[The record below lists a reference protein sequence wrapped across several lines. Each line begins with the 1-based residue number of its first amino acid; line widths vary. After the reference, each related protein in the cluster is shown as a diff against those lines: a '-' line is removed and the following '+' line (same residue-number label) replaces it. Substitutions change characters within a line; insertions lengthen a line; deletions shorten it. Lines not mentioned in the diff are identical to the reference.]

1 MQFRRVCGNNI
12 FNMALLN
19 ITDKNFKEEV
29 LNSPLPVLVDF
40 WAAWC
45 GPCKILAPIIEEL
58 VKEYMG
64 KIKIGKLNVDE
75 NQTIPTRY
83 GIMSI
88 PTIIFFKDGKI
99 LNQSAGVLTRQQ
111 LKQKIEE
118 II

>member
-1 MQFRRVCGNNI
+1 
-12 FNMALLN
+12 MALLN

-29 LNSPLPVLVDF
+29 LKSPLPVLVDF
-40 WAAWC
+40 WATWC
-45 GPCKILAPIIEEL
+45 GPCKMLAPIIEEL
-58 VKEYMG
+58 AKEYTG
-64 KIKIGKLNVDE
+64 KIKIVKLNVE
-75 NQTIPTRY
+75 EGQSIPTQY

-99 LNQSAGVLTRQQ
+99 LNQLVGALTKQQ

>member
-1 MQFRRVCGNNI
+1 
-12 FNMALLN
+12 MALLN

-29 LNSPLPVLVDF
+29 LKSPLPVLVDF
-40 WAAWC
+40 WATWC

-58 VKEYMG
+58 AKEYTG
-64 KIKIGKLNVDE
+64 KIKIVKLNVE
-75 NQTIPTRY
+75 EGQSIPTQY

-99 LNQSAGVLTRQQ
+99 LNQLVGALTKQQ